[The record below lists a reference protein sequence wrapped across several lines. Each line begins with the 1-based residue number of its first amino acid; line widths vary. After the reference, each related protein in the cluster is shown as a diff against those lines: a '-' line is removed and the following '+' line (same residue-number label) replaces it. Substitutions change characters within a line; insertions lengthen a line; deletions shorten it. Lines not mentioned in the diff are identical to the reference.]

1 MRIMDLI
8 LAAVGVA
15 ALYGGYLLFS
25 QPGTATNVAVALPQR
40 LPVVEVALVERAD
53 VEASVNQ
60 TALLKASSEVPVTT
74 ELAGRV
80 VWINERFQLGQRLE
94 NGERIFELDA
104 ARLETDVIRAE
115 ADISAAEAER
125 ERLEKEL
132 TRIST
137 LAERNISSQA
147 ALATT
152 TANLAAAEAQ
162 LKQRNA
168 ALLSAEL
175 AQRQATITAPFDAVV
190 AQETLSL
197 GQFLQPGTEVGR
209 LVAADE
215 AELLVRLNAEQLYAV
230 EQGEDLIGR
239 RVTVTATDGSGAQK
253 PGVISRIALT
263 NEAATQTT
271 GVLVTVS
278 QPFDTRGGVF
288 RINSL
293 FDVSIP
299 LPGSSDRLLSVPVA
313 AVQTGDRIWGVVDG
327 ALTQIPAVL
336 DRRAGDR
343 MILRSGSLEVGMGV
357 VTTRL
362 PNAIEGLKVRVSSEG
377 AQAALG
383 ESADQ

>member
-1 MRIMDLI
+1 MRILDLI

-25 QPGTATNVAVALPQR
+25 QPGTATNVAEALPLR

-94 NGERIFELDA
+94 RGERIFELDA

-190 AQETLSL
+190 GQETLSL

-278 QPFDTRGGVF
+278 QPFDAAGGVF

-299 LPGSSDRLLSVPVA
+299 LPGNSDRLLSVPVA

-343 MILRSGSLEVGMGV
+343 MILRSQSLEVGMVV

>member
-1 MRIMDLI
+1 MDLI

>member
-1 MRIMDLI
+1 MRILDLI

-25 QPGTATNVAVALPQR
+25 QPGTATNVAEALPQR

-80 VWINERFQLGQRLE
+80 IWINERFQLGQRLQR
-94 NGERIFELDA
+94 GERIFELDA
-104 ARLETDVIRAE
+104 TRLETDVIRAE

-239 RVTVTATDGSGAQK
+239 RVTVTATDGSGVQK

-299 LPGSSDRLLSVPVA
+299 LPGNSDRLLSVPVA

-343 MILRSGSLEVGMGV
+343 MILRSGSVEVGMVV

>member
-1 MRIMDLI
+1 MRILDLL

-25 QPGTATNVAVALPQR
+25 QPRTATELAEALPTR

-60 TALLKASSEVPVTT
+60 TALLKASSEIPVTT

-94 NGERIFELDA
+94 RGERIFELDS
-104 ARLETDVIRAE
+104 ARLETDVIRAQ

-175 AQRQATITAPFDAVV
+175 AQQQATITAPFDAVV

-239 RVTVTATDGSGAQK
+239 QVTVTATDGSGAQK

-299 LPGSSDRLLSVPVA
+299 LPGNSDRLLSVPVA
-313 AVQTGDRIWGVVDG
+313 AVQTGDRIWGFVDG

-343 MILRSGSLEVGMGV
+343 MILRSGSLEVGMAV

-383 ESADQ
+383 EGADQ

>member
-1 MRIMDLI
+1 MRILDLI

-25 QPGTATNVAVALPQR
+25 QPGTATNVAEALPQR

-94 NGERIFELDA
+94 RGERIFELDA

-215 AELLVRLNAEQLYAV
+215 AELLVRLNAEQLYAI

-299 LPGSSDRLLSVPVA
+299 LPGNSDRLLSVPVA

-343 MILRSGSLEVGMGV
+343 MILRSGSLEVGMVV

>member
-1 MRIMDLI
+1 MRILDLI

-25 QPGTATNVAVALPQR
+25 QPGTATTVAEALPQR

-94 NGERIFELDA
+94 RGERIFELDA

-299 LPGSSDRLLSVPVA
+299 LPGNSDRLLSVPVG

-343 MILRSGSLEVGMGV
+343 MILRSQSLEVGMAV

-362 PNAIEGLKVRVSSEG
+362 PNAIEGLKVHVSSEG

>member
-1 MRIMDLI
+1 MRILDLI

-25 QPGTATNVAVALPQR
+25 QPGTATNVAEALPQR

-94 NGERIFELDA
+94 RGERIFELDA

-230 EQGEDLIGR
+230 EQSGDLIGR

-278 QPFDTRGGVF
+278 QPFDTAGGVF

-299 LPGSSDRLLSVPVA
+299 LPGNSDRLLSVPVA

-343 MILRSGSLEVGMGV
+343 MILRSGSLEVGMVV